1 MKIHQLE
8 LNIRR
13 LHMISTRMAVSVHR
27 YFALLFLI
35 LGLAST
41 AQAQQAGMGMGAEP
55 AEPLEMGMF
64 VTSKGVGDG
73 ANLGG
78 LEGADAHCQALAEEA
93 GAGHRTWRAYLS
105 TQATDSEP
113 AVNARDRIGD
123 GPWANAAGVVMAAN
137 LDDLHYNNAN
147 LNYENSVDENGE
159 KVNSGGS
166 GDSPNRH
173 DVLTGSLLD
182 GTAPPAGEDATC
194 SNWTSN
200 SDGLAT
206 VGHHDRFRRDTPGS
220 PWNMAHPSR
229 GCSQENLQA
238 SGGDGLY
245 YCFATD

>member
-1 MKIHQLE
+1 MKIT
-8 LNIRR
+8 
-13 LHMISTRMAVSVHR
+13 ISTRIG
-27 YFALLFLI
+27 LLLI
-35 LGLAST
+35 AASAT
-41 AQAQQAGMGMGAEP
+41 HIANAQQAGMGMGMAP
-55 AEPLEMGMF
+55 AEPLEMGFF

-73 ANLGG
+73 GDLGG

-93 GAGHRTWRAYLS
+93 GTGHRTWHAYLS
-105 TQATDSEP
+105 TQATDSDP

-123 GPWANAAGVVMAAN
+123 GPWANAKGTLMAAN

-147 LNYENSVDENGE
+147 LNYENSVDENGD

-173 DVLTGSLLD
+173 DVLTGTLLD

-200 SDGLAT
+200 SDGRAT
-206 VGHHDRFRRDTPGS
+206 VGHHDRLRFDIPGS

-245 YCFATD
+245 YCFAAD

>member
-1 MKIHQLE
+1 M
-8 LNIRR
+8 NIT
-13 LHMISTRMAVSVHR
+13 ISTRIG
-27 YFALLFLI
+27 LFLI
-35 LGLAST
+35 AAST
-41 AQAQQAGMGMGAEP
+41 TQFANAQQAGMGMGAEP

-93 GAGHRTWRAYLS
+93 GAGDRTWRAYLS

-113 AVNARDRIGD
+113 AVNARDRIGE
-123 GPWANAAGVVMAAN
+123 GPWANANGVLMAAN

-147 LNYENSVDENGE
+147 LTYENSVDENGD

-173 DVLTGSLLD
+173 DVLTGTLLD
-182 GTAPPAGEDATC
+182 GTAPPAGTDATC

-200 SDGLAT
+200 SDGQAT
-206 VGHHDRFRRDTPGS
+206 VGHHDRFRGVIPGS

-245 YCFATD
+245 YCFAAD

>member
-1 MKIHQLE
+1 MKITT
-8 LNIRR
+8 
-13 LHMISTRMAVSVHR
+13 STRIG
-27 YFALLFLI
+27 LLLI
-35 LGLAST
+35 ATSAT
-41 AQAQQAGMGMGAEP
+41 HIANAQQAGMGMGAEP
-55 AEPLEMGMF
+55 AEPLEMGLF
-64 VTSKGVGDG
+64 VTSTGLGDG

-113 AVNARDRIGD
+113 AVNARDRIGG
-123 GPWANAAGVVMAAN
+123 GPWANAKGVLMAAN

-173 DVLTGSLLD
+173 DVLTGTLLD
-182 GTAPPAGEDATC
+182 GTAPPTGEDATC

-200 SDGLAT
+200 SDGRAT
-206 VGHHDRFRRDTPGS
+206 VGHHDRFRRDIPGS

-245 YCFATD
+245 YCFAAD

>member
-1 MKIHQLE
+1 MKITT
-8 LNIRR
+8 
-13 LHMISTRMAVSVHR
+13 STRIG
-27 YFALLFLI
+27 LLLI
-35 LGLAST
+35 ATSAT
-41 AQAQQAGMGMGAEP
+41 HIANAQQAGMGMGAEP
-55 AEPLEMGMF
+55 AEPLEMGLF
-64 VTSKGVGDG
+64 VTSTGLGDG

-113 AVNARDRIGD
+113 AVNARDRIGG
-123 GPWANAAGVVMAAN
+123 GPWANAKGVLMAAN

-173 DVLTGSLLD
+173 DVLTGTMLD
-182 GTAPPAGEDATC
+182 GTAPSAGADATC

-200 SDGLAT
+200 SDGQAT
-206 VGHHDRFRRDTPGS
+206 VGHHDRFRRDIPGS